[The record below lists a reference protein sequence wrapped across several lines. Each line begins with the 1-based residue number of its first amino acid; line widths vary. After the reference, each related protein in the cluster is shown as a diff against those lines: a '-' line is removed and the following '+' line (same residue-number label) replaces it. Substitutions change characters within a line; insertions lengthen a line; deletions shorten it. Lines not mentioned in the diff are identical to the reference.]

1 MILWGV
7 LVGALLGWIMADFES
22 WGFVAGA
29 ILGTGAG
36 AWLALAVRAHVARAT
51 RALRDE
57 IAELRDMRAT
67 PAVAERAP
75 SAKAPLEATPAMV
88 RPPAA
93 AMAEAPGER
102 ATIPQAAG
110 AATPEDDGGDVGHAG
125 GGQWSGKAVV
135 LLRRWLFG
143 GNTIVRVGLVI
154 LFIGLAFLANYAAAA
169 GLFPIEVR
177 LAAVVAVGIVL
188 LVVGFRTRM
197 RRPAFGLALQGGG
210 VATIYLTIFAAA
222 RVFDVMPV
230 APAYALMI
238 LVSALGCALALLQN
252 AQSLAVISSAGG
264 FAVPLLLADKG
275 GSAAALFGYYAIL
288 NLAIL
293 FVATRRAWRGL
304 SLLGF
309 FATFGIATL
318 WGVTSYQPADYP
330 VAQFFLALSVLI
342 YVLAGMLYA
351 RATPGPRGNLI
362 DTTLL
367 FGPAIAGFGLQV
379 GLVHDRAFGS
389 AFAAIGFAALYLGLA
404 SVAARRRDA
413 GLRTL
418 QEAML
423 AIGVGFVTLAVP
435 LALDARWTSSA
446 WALEGAGAFWVGMR
460 QARWMPR
467 LFGLLLQG
475 VAALVLMSSV
485 GPDIARLPLANPAFV
500 GTMLIALPAL
510 ATAWWLRSALP
521 HSGSTF
527 ARGYVGVEAGLG
539 RPMFLWGFLFWCAA
553 WIVEALRALPPQ
565 VAGGVPVPVFD
576 PAVQGLLVML
586 GFVASAWGWS
596 ALGRRRD
603 WDVATWPGRVT
614 IIPLAV
620 ALLGEVASGRHV
632 LEAPGWTIWL
642 VAIALHLHL
651 LNRNDRSPARPAQ
664 QVLATIGHVGG
675 AWLATAILADSLW
688 LAIDHAALWHTSWA
702 GVVYLLSAVA
712 VLVALSSVTRTGT
725 ARFWPFDGHAA
736 AYYWLAAVPL
746 ELLVF
751 VGALV
756 TALVAEGVTDP
767 LPYLPLLN
775 PVDLSLGLALAAL
788 FGWRRAIAHVVPTPP
803 ASSPLTGR
811 PALVA
816 LSLLGFVMINSVW
829 LRLAHHWLG
838 VGWAPEALLDSFV
851 VQTGIAILWTLLALA
866 MTIAAHRRGLR
877 VLWMAGA
884 ALLGLVVVKLILI
897 DLTNAGGAAR
907 IVAFLVVG
915 ALMLVVG
922 YAAPLPPRREESEAV
937 A

>member
-7 LVGALLGWIMADFES
+7 LVGALIGWIMADFES

-36 AWLALAVRAHVARAT
+36 AWLMLVVRAQIARAT
-51 RALRDE
+51 RTLRDE
-57 IAELRDMRAT
+57 IAELRNMRTA

-75 SAKAPLEATPAMV
+75 VAEAPSEPAPSIV

-93 AMAEAPGER
+93 MAAPSPERPTIVRPAAAAMPTGNYN
-102 ATIPQAAG
+102 QARY
-110 AATPEDDGGDVGHAG
+110 AG
-125 GGQWSGKAVV
+125 GSHIAQEAAA
-135 LLRRWLFG
+135 LIRRWLFG

-177 LAAVVAVGIVL
+177 LATVVAVGIVL

-210 VATIYLTIFAAA
+210 VATIYLTIFASA

-230 APAYALMI
+230 GPAYALMI

-318 WGVTSYQPADYP
+318 WGVTSYQPTDYP
-330 VAQFFLALSVLI
+330 VAQFFLILSVLS

-351 RATPGPRGNLI
+351 RATPGQRGNVI

-379 GLVHDRAFGS
+379 GLVHDRPYGS

-404 SVAARRRDA
+404 SVSARRRDA

-467 LFGLLLQG
+467 LFGMLLQG

-485 GPDIARLPLANPAFV
+485 GPDVARFPFANPAFV

-510 ATAWWLRSALP
+510 ATAWWLRDALP

-527 ARGYVGVEAGLG
+527 ARGYAGIEAGLG
-539 RPMFLWGFLFWCAA
+539 RPMFLWGFAFWCAA
-553 WIVEALRALPPQ
+553 WVVEALRALAPLIS
-565 VAGGVPVPVFD
+565 GGVPMPVFD

-586 GFVASAWGWS
+586 AFVASAWGWS
-596 ALGRRRD
+596 ALGRRQH

-614 IIPLAV
+614 IVALAV
-620 ALLGEVASGRHV
+620 ALLGEVAAGRHF
-632 LEAPGWTIWL
+632 LDTPGWAVWI
-642 VAIALHLHL
+642 VAIAFHLHL
-651 LNRNDRSPARPAQ
+651 LYRNDRTPIGPAQ
-664 QVLATIGHVGG
+664 HVLATIGHVGG
-675 AWLATAILADSLW
+675 AWLATAMFADSLW
-688 LAIDHAALWHTSWA
+688 LAIDRAALWHTSWA
-702 GVVYLLSAVA
+702 GVVFLASAVA
-712 VLVALSSVTRTGT
+712 MLVALSSVARPG
-725 ARFWPFDGHAA
+725 AVRFWPFDGHAA
-736 AYYWLAAVPL
+736 RYYWIAAVPL
-746 ELLVF
+746 AMLILA
-751 VGALV
+751 GALA
-756 TALVAEGVTDP
+756 TALIAEGVTDP
-767 LPYLPLLN
+767 LPYVPLLN

-788 FGWRRAIAHVVPTPP
+788 FGWRRAIAHVVPLPR
-803 ASSPLTGR
+803 ASSWVTGR
-811 PALVA
+811 KALVVLA
-816 LSLLGFVMINSVW
+816 LLGFVMINSVW

-851 VQTGIAILWTLLALA
+851 VQTGLAILWTLLALA
-866 MTIAAHRRGLR
+866 MTIAAHRRGMR
-877 VLWMAGA
+877 VLWIAGA
-884 ALLGLVVVKLILI
+884 TLLGLVVVKLILI

-907 IVAFLVVG
+907 IVAFMVVG
-915 ALMLVVG
+915 GLMLVVG
-922 YAAPLPPRREESEAV
+922 YVAPLPPRREEREA
-937 A
+937 AA

>member
-1 MILWGV
+1 MILWGL
-7 LVGALLGWIMADFES
+7 LVGALIGWIMADFEG
-22 WGFVAGA
+22 WGFIAGA
-29 ILGTGAG
+29 ILGTGGG
-36 AWLALAVRAHVARAT
+36 ALLAVAVRAQIAKAT
-51 RALRDE
+51 RTLREE
-57 IAELRDMRAT
+57 IAELRHTQTLPVPAEPMPVPERPAE
-67 PAVAERAP
+67 AVAVRA
-75 SAKAPLEATPAMV
+75 
-88 RPPAA
+88 PAA
-93 AMAEAPGER
+93 AMATPRRER
-102 ATIPQAAG
+102 ATIAHPAEPAIAAG
-110 AATPEDDGGDVGHAG
+110 DIPAARDSDRTE
-125 GGQWSGKAVV
+125 WSDEAAAR
-135 LLRRWLFG
+135 LRGWLFG

-169 GLFPIEVR
+169 GLFPIELR
-177 LAAVVAVGIVL
+177 LALVVAVGLVL
-188 LVVGFRTRM
+188 LVVGYRTRA

-230 APAYALMI
+230 GPAYALMI

-304 SLLGF
+304 SLTGF

-318 WGVTSYQPADYP
+318 WGLTSYLPSDYP
-330 VAQFFLALSVLI
+330 VAQFFLVLSVLI

-351 RATPGPRGNLI
+351 RATPGKRGNLI

-379 GLVHDRAFGS
+379 GLVHDRLYGS

-467 LFGLLLQG
+467 LFGLSLQG
-475 VAALVLMSSV
+475 VAALVLLFSV
-485 GPDIARLPLANPAFV
+485 GPDIARYPFANPAFV

-510 ATAWWLRSALP
+510 ASAWWLHRVLP

-527 ARGYVGVEAGLG
+527 ARAYAGVEAGLG
-539 RPMFLWGFLFWCAA
+539 KPAFLWGFAFWCAA
-553 WIVEALRALPPQ
+553 WIVEALRAIPPL
-565 VAGGVPVPVFD
+565 VAGGTPVPVFA
-576 PAVQGLLVML
+576 PAIQGLLVML
-586 GFVASAWGWS
+586 GFVASAWGWA
-596 ALGRRRD
+596 ALGRRRV

-614 IIPLAV
+614 IVALAI
-620 ALLGEVASGRHV
+620 ALLGQVAAGRHI
-632 LEAPGWTIWL
+632 LESPGWAIWL
-642 VAIALHLHL
+642 VVVALHFHL
-651 LNRNDRSPARPAQ
+651 LYRNDRTPAGPAQ
-664 QVLATIGHVGG
+664 ALLASIGHVGG
-675 AWLATAILADSLW
+675 VWLATAMLADCLW
-688 LAIDHAALWHTSWA
+688 LGIDRAALWHTSWA
-702 GVVYLLSAVA
+702 GVVFLVSAVA
-712 VLVALSSVTRTGT
+712 MLVALTAVTRPGA
-725 ARFWPFDGHAA
+725 ARTWPFDVHAP
-736 AYYWLAAVPL
+736 AYYWVAAVPIA
-746 ELLVF
+746 LLVF
-751 VGALV
+751 GGALAA
-756 TALVAEGVTDP
+756 ALVAEGVTDP
-767 LPYLPLLN
+767 LPYVPLLN
-775 PVDLSLGLALAAL
+775 PVDLSLGLALVSL
-788 FGWRRAIAHVVPTPP
+788 FGWRRAMAQVVPAPP
-803 ASSPLTGR
+803 ASALVTGR
-811 PALVA
+811 EALVSLA
-816 LSLLGFVMINSVW
+816 LLAFIIVNSVW

-838 VGWAPEALLDSFV
+838 VRWDPGALLDSFV
-851 VQTGIAILWTLLALA
+851 VQTGLAILWTLLALA

-884 ALLGLVVVKLILI
+884 ALLGLVVVKLILV

-907 IVAFLVVG
+907 IVAFMVVG

-922 YAAPLPPRREESEAV
+922 YVAPLPPRREEEV
-937 A
+937 

>member
-7 LVGALLGWIMADFES
+7 LVGALIGWIMADFEG
-22 WGFVAGA
+22 WGFIVGA

-36 AWLALAVRAHVARAT
+36 AWLKLVVRAQIASAT
-51 RALRDE
+51 QALRDE
-57 IAELRDMRAT
+57 ITELRAT
-67 PAVAERAP
+67 RITPVGAERAP
-75 SAKAPLEATPAMV
+75 AAETRLKPAPAMV
-88 RPPAA
+88 RPRAA
-93 AMAEAPGER
+93 AMAAPRRERPVVERPAEA
-102 ATIPQAAG
+102 AIPDGDDNAARY
-110 AATPEDDGGDVGHAG
+110 AG
-125 GGQWSGKAVV
+125 GSQVGREVAA

-177 LAAVVAVGIVL
+177 LAAVVAVGLML
-188 LVVGFRTRM
+188 LVVGFRTRA
-197 RRPAFGLALQGGG
+197 RRPGFGLAVQGGG

-230 APAYALMI
+230 GPAYALMI

-318 WGVTSYQPADYP
+318 WGVNSYQPTDYP
-330 VAQFFLALSVLI
+330 VAQFFLILSVLI

-351 RATPGPRGNLI
+351 RATPGQRGNLI

-379 GLVHDRAFGS
+379 GLVHDRPYGS

-404 SVAARRRDA
+404 SVSARRRDA
-413 GLRTL
+413 GLRML

-485 GPDIARLPLANPAFV
+485 GPDIARFPFANPAFI

-510 ATAWWLRSALP
+510 ATAWWLRTALP

-527 ARGYVGVEAGLG
+527 ALGYAGVEAGLG
-539 RPMFLWGFLFWCAA
+539 RAIFLWGFAFWCAA
-553 WIVEALRALPPQ
+553 WVVEALRALPPF
-565 VAGGVPVPVFD
+565 VAGGVPMPVFA

-586 GFVASAWGWS
+586 AFVASAAGWS

-614 IIPLAV
+614 LVALAV
-620 ALLGEVASGRHV
+620 ALLGEVAAGRH
-632 LEAPGWTIWL
+632 LLDAPGWAIWL

-651 LNRNDRSPARPAQ
+651 LYRNDRTPAAPAQ
-664 QVLATIGHVGG
+664 HVLTTIGHVGG
-675 AWLATAILADSLW
+675 VWLATAMLADCLW
-688 LAIDHAALWHTSWA
+688 LAVDRAALWHTSWA
-702 GVVYLLSAVA
+702 GVVFLVSAVA
-712 VLVALSSVTRTGT
+712 MLVALSSVARPG
-725 ARFWPFDGHAA
+725 AVRFWPFDAHAA

-746 ELLVF
+746 AMLVF
-751 VGALV
+751 VAALA
-756 TALVAEGVTDP
+756 TALIAEGVTDP
-767 LPYLPLLN
+767 LPYIPLLN
-775 PVDLSLGLALAAL
+775 PVDLSLGLALAGL
-788 FGWRRAIAHVVPTPP
+788 LGWRRAIAPVVPPRPTL
-803 ASSPLTGR
+803 PLVTGR
-811 PALVA
+811 EALAA
-816 LSLLGFVMINSVW
+816 LALLGFVMINSVW

-851 VQTGIAILWTLLALA
+851 VQTGLAILWTLLALA

-907 IVAFLVVG
+907 IVAFMVVG

-922 YAAPLPPRREESEAV
+922 YAAPLPPRQEEGEVTA
-937 A
+937 

>member
-1 MILWGV
+1 MILWGL
-7 LVGALLGWIMADFES
+7 LVGALISWIMADFES
-22 WGFVAGA
+22 WGFIAGA
-29 ILGTGAG
+29 ILGSGAG
-36 AWLALAVRAHVARAT
+36 ALLAVAVRAQIRRAT
-51 RALRDE
+51 QALRDE
-57 IAELRDMRAT
+57 IAELRHASAAPVVT
-67 PAVAERAP
+67 APAPVAERPTRTAP
-75 SAKAPLEATPAMV
+75 E
-88 RPPAA
+88 RPPVA
-93 AMAEAPGER
+93 AMAVPRDAPMAVTRPAAPASPEGAGRPNLAQEAV
-102 ATIPQAAG
+102 A
-110 AATPEDDGGDVGHAG
+110 
-125 GGQWSGKAVV
+125 
-135 LLRRWLFG
+135 LLRGWLFG

-177 LAAVVAVGIVL
+177 LALVVAIGIVL
-188 LVVGFRTRM
+188 LVVGFRTRT
-197 RRPAFGLALQGGG
+197 RRAGFGLALQGGG
-210 VATIYLTIFAAA
+210 VATIYLTVFAAA

-230 APAYALMI
+230 GPAYALMI

-275 GSAAALFGYYAIL
+275 GSAAALFGYYTIL

-293 FVATRRAWRGL
+293 FVAARRAWRGL

-318 WGVTSYQPADYP
+318 WGLTGYQPTDYP
-330 VAQFFLALSVLI
+330 VAQFVLALSVLI
-342 YVLAGMLYA
+342 YVLAGMFYA
-351 RATPGPRGNLI
+351 RATPGQRGNVI

-379 GLVHDRAFGS
+379 GLVHDRPYGS
-389 AFAAIGFAALYLGLA
+389 AFAAIGFAALYLALA

-467 LFGLLLQG
+467 LFGLALQG
-475 VAALVLMSSV
+475 VAALVLLYGV
-485 GPDIARLPLANPAFV
+485 GPDIARYPFANPAFT

-510 ATAWWLRSALP
+510 ATAWWLRGTLA

-527 ARGYVGVEAGLG
+527 ALGYAGVEAAIG
-539 RPMFLWGFLFWCAA
+539 RPVFLWGFAFWCAA
-553 WIVEALRALPPQ
+553 WIVEMLRAVPPL
-565 VAGGVPVPVFD
+565 VVGTVPVPAFA
-576 PAVQGLLVML
+576 PAIQGLLVML
-586 GFVASAWGWS
+586 VAVTSAWGWA
-596 ALGRRRD
+596 ALGRRRV

-614 IIPLAV
+614 IVALAV
-620 ALLGEVASGRHV
+620 ALLGQFATGRHV
-632 LEAPGWTIWL
+632 LDSPGWAIWL
-642 VAIALHLHL
+642 VALGLHLHL
-651 LNRNDRSPARPAQ
+651 LNRNDRTAPGPAQ
-664 QVLATIGHVGG
+664 RLLATIGHVGSV
-675 AWLATAILADSLW
+675 WLATAMLADCLW
-688 LAIDHAALWHTSWA
+688 RGVDRAGLWHSSWA
-702 GVVYLLSAVA
+702 GVVFLVSAVGM
-712 VLVALSSVTRTGT
+712 LVALSAATRRDAT
-725 ARFWPFDGHAA
+725 RHWPFDLHAVVYYWIAA
-736 AYYWLAAVPL
+736 APLAM
-746 ELLVF
+746 LVF
-751 VGALV
+751 GGALV

-767 LPYLPLLN
+767 LPYVPLLN
-775 PVDLSLGLALAAL
+775 PVDLSLGLALVAL
-788 FGWRRAIAHVVPTPP
+788 FGWRRAIAQAVPPPP
-803 ASSPLTGR
+803 ASALVTGR
-811 PALVA
+811 EALVA
-816 LSLLGFVMINSVW
+816 LALLAFVIVNTIW

-838 VGWAPEALLDSFV
+838 VGWNPEALLASFV
-851 VQTGIAILWTLLALA
+851 VQTGLAILWTLLALG
-866 MTIAAHRRGLR
+866 MTIIAHRRGLR

-884 ALLGLVVVKLILI
+884 ALLGLVVAKLILV

-922 YAAPLPPRREESEAV
+922 YVAPLPPHREEGEVPA
-937 A
+937 